1 MVRVPVLISI
11 VFFFISCSST
21 TAPHKESRETI
32 QQGKKLF
39 TNLGC
44 VTCHSVTGEKRYGP
58 TLNNILNTRVDV
70 IENGKI
76 ISIIVDKEY
85 LKKSIMTPDF
95 QKVVGFERSKMSIPD
110 ISAEEADCLV
120 DYLVSVNSP
129 AK

>member
-1 MVRVPVLISI
+1 MVRVSI
-11 VFFFISCSST
+11 LLSIAFFFFSCSSK
-21 TAPHKESRETI
+21 TAPHKESGETI
-32 QQGKKLF
+32 RQGKKLF

-58 TLNNILNTRVDV
+58 SLNNILNTRVDV
-70 IENGKI
+70 IENGKT
-76 ISIIVDKEY
+76 ISITVDKDY

-110 ISAEEADCLV
+110 ISAEDTDCLV
-120 DYLVSVNSP
+120 DYLVSVNST